1 MGAAEIAPFFIAF
14 TPQSMAMLR
23 AGWALPVASS
33 LCVGSTLSYT
43 IPRLFASI
51 TAFGDVEKG
60 IAAKIEKN
68 LKGATRCDKG
78 DMERNFAWPW
88 VPCNTLACAM
98 CLVSRTLLDEHGQ
111 AWLLLLGHSHT
122 LIAASCPQTC

>member
-1 MGAAEIAPFFIAF
+1 
-14 TPQSMAMLR
+14 MALLR

-78 DMERNFAWPW
+78 DIERNFAWPW
-88 VPCNTLACAM
+88 VPCNTLACA
-98 CLVSRTLLDEHGQ
+98 SRTLLDEHGLV
-111 AWLLLLGHSHT
+111 WLLLLGDSHT
-122 LIAASCPQTC
+122 LIAASCLQTCMGDTVPQLAADISAVCQA